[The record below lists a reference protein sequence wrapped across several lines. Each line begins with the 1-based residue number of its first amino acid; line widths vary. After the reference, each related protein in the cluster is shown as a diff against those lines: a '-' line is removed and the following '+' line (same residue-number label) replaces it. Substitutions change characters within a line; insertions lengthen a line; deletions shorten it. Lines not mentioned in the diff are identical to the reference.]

1 MAHGAVPGRVRR
13 RLDSVPDC
21 RYKNGVNRRWLSA
34 VLFLL
39 FGCAVAGFWG
49 YWRWRDHRFDGLIRV
64 AARRYGVD
72 PALVKAVVWQ
82 ESRFRPRAVGRA
94 GEIGLMQIREL
105 AAVEWSTSQ
114 GVLDFELDHLF
125 DPATNT
131 LAGAWYLARV
141 LRRYTRTDN
150 PLPYALADYNAGRNN
165 VLRWNKGAAETN
177 AVAFLAQIGFPGTRK
192 YVETVLRRRAHYE
205 ADFRRPD

>member
-1 MAHGAVPGRVRR
+1 M
-13 RLDSVPDC
+13 
-21 RYKNGVNRRWLSA
+21 NRRWLFA
-34 VLFLL
+34 GLVLLL
-39 FGCAVAGFWG
+39 GCSVAGLWG
-49 YWRWRDHRFDGLIRV
+49 YWRWQNRRFDGLIR
-64 AARRYGVD
+64 AAAVRYGVD

-82 ESRFRPRAVGRA
+82 ESRFRPRAVGPA

-114 GVLDFELDHLF
+114 GILEFELDHLF

-141 LRRYTRTDN
+141 LKRYTRTDD
-150 PLPYALADYNAGRNN
+150 PRPYALADYNAGRNN

-177 AVAFLAQIGFPGTRK
+177 AMAFVAQIAFPGTRR
-192 YVETVLRRRAHYE
+192 YVETVIRRREQYQS
-205 ADFRRPD
+205 DFRNPD

>member
-1 MAHGAVPGRVRR
+1 LLLA
-13 RLDSVPDC
+13 
-21 RYKNGVNRRWLSA
+21 GV
-34 VLFLL
+34 
-39 FGCAVAGFWG
+39 VATGWWG
-49 YWRWRDHRFDGLIRV
+49 YERWREHRFDGLIRT
-64 AARRYGVD
+64 AAGRYGVD
-72 PALVKAVVWQ
+72 PALVKAVVCQ

-125 DPATNT
+125 DPATNA
-131 LAGAWYLARV
+131 LAGTWYLARV
-141 LRRYTRTDN
+141 LKRYTRTDD

-177 AVAFLAQIGFPGTRK
+177 AAAFVSQIGFPGTRK
-192 YVETVLRRRAHYE
+192 YVETVIHRRTQYQS
-205 ADFRRPD
+205 DFRNQN

>member
-1 MAHGAVPGRVRR
+1 M
-13 RLDSVPDC
+13 
-21 RYKNGVNRRWLSA
+21 NRRWLSA
-34 VLFLL
+34 LL
-39 FGCAVAGFWG
+39 LLLLGGSAAGLWG
-49 YWRWRDHRFDGLIRV
+49 YWRWRDHRFDGLIRT
-64 AARRYGVD
+64 AAGRYGVD
-72 PALVKAVVWQ
+72 PALVKAVVCQ

-125 DPATNT
+125 DPATNA
-131 LAGAWYLARV
+131 LAGTWYLARV
-141 LRRYTRTDN
+141 LKRYTRTDD

-177 AVAFLAQIGFPGTRK
+177 AAAFVSQIGFPGTRK
-192 YVETVLRRRAHYE
+192 YVETVIHRRTQYQS
-205 ADFRRPD
+205 DFRNQN